1 MQAGAVQFINL
12 KSYDEDC
19 LLPQCFRTTNMTTIK
34 TVTQTQAKNRFVQA
48 AWILFLSFT
57 SSVLVSSCLVE
68 VASLSAFTSVLSL
81 TTVSFFFILIEI
93 TFHMTVSQ

>member
-34 TVTQTQAKNRFVQA
+34 TVTQTQAKPICSGSVDS
-48 AWILFLSFT
+48 FLSFT

-68 VASLSAFTSVLSL
+68 VASLSAFTSVLSDY
-81 TTVSFFFILIEI
+81 SFLLFILIEI

>member
-34 TVTQTQAKNRFVQA
+34 TVTQTQAKLICSGSVDS
-48 AWILFLSFT
+48 FLSFT
-57 SSVLVSSCLVE
+57 S
-68 VASLSAFTSVLSL
+68 
-81 TTVSFFFILIEI
+81 
-93 TFHMTVSQ
+93 

>member
-34 TVTQTQAKNRFVQA
+34 TVTQTQAKPICSGSVDS
-48 AWILFLSFT
+48 FLSFT

-81 TTVSFFFILIEI
+81 TTVSFFSFLLKSPS
-93 TFHMTVSQ
+93 T